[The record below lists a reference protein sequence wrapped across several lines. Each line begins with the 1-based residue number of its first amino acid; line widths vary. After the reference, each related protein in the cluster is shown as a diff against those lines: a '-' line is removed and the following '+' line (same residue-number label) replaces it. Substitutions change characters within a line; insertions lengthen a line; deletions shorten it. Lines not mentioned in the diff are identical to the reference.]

1 MQKDYMKYKRCL
13 PIMYLYNYI
22 TSHNIMTYVLR
33 NILNIAITI
42 TVTDLYYV
50 FISTCVMK
58 YITYG

>member
-1 MQKDYMKYKRCL
+1 
-13 PIMYLYNYI
+13 MYLYNYI